1 MHVIDRSTA
10 ESERAE
16 AVVCFVS
23 VQYRLQG
30 CCVRSRLP
38 GNLPPGK
45 RQGIHPSDIAKAS
58 LKSWDKAV
66 FASELISLNI
76 VPPLDPAIVGQK
88 KADGSNVGDGQVQ
101 EGTYSGTQLALT
113 EIYDRIERG

>member
-1 MHVIDRSTA
+1 MSHLLDKSKVLI
-10 ESERAE
+10 EE
-16 AVVCFVS
+16 
-23 VQYRLQG
+23 LQ
-30 CCVRSRLP
+30 SLALLP
-38 GNLPPGK
+38 DQTKPAPSQAL
-45 RQGIHPSDIAKAS
+45 PSDIAKAS

-113 EIYDRIERG
+113 EMYDRIERG